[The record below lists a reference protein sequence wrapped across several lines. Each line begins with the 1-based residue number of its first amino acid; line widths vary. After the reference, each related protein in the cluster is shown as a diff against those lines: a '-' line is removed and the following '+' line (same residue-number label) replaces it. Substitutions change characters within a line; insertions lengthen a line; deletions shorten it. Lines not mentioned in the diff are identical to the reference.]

1 MSEIIEKA
9 GGEERAHE
17 GSLRDL
23 YYVLFRHKWKMVL
36 FFLTVTVT
44 VTVGT
49 FLAAEIYRSEAKL
62 LVRIGR
68 ESVGLDPT
76 ATTGQIMNVSQSR
89 EDEINSE
96 LEIIKS
102 RGLAE
107 KVVDLIGTA
116 TLLNRP
122 DEEVPTE
129 GAARETVRKTR
140 QKVRTAVKESRS
152 LLERL
157 DLVDPIDDRTKAVLT
172 VMNNLKIDVSKNS
185 NIISISYEAQT
196 RELAR
201 DVIAKLIDL
210 FLEKHIAVHQT
221 PGSYEFFAQQS
232 EDLRD
237 KLVHAE
243 NELLDVKNMMGISSP
258 EEQRLIVLSRIGELK
273 QQTGIV
279 EAELAVSKAKVQAMQ
294 KALVDIPEAVATG
307 ETAGFSDHGA
317 DLMRERLYELQMKE
331 QSLSSKYIEESRQVQ
346 MIRQEVAA
354 AQALLDKEKVNSIH
368 KQVQLELF
376 TEQVTLSSL
385 EAKGE
390 NLKGQLADA
399 QAELKTVNDADFRIT
414 QLTREIDVQKAN
426 YRKYSDSL
434 EQSRIDHAL
443 EVGNISNISVVQSA
457 TLPMKSV
464 RPKKKLNLALGVL
477 LGIFGAIGLAFF
489 SEYLDDSIRTPEEVE
504 DKLQLPTLA
513 SIPYTTA
520 YSLFREGKI
529 KEYHSAIEALKEQ
542 LLLGS
547 KGSQELRVFAI
558 TSSHRNEGVSI
569 VAAKLATT
577 LARLSQGDVLL
588 VDANLDHPSVHT
600 TFNTDLSPGLADALA
615 NNRTNLILK
624 VTDDLGNSR
633 SNDDAIL
640 SSPARNLHV
649 LSAGKTKEN
658 LSEILGS
665 DNFRRLL
672 DSMKKAHRFVVVD
685 LPAVS
690 KTSWAARMAGLCDG
704 VGLVVEAERSRRE
717 VVGRAKEQLLNS
729 KANILG
735 VVLNKRRFH
744 IPGWLYRT
752 L

>member
-9 GGEERAHE
+9 GGEERNRQ

-23 YYVLFRHKWKMVL
+23 YYVFFRHKWKMVL
-36 FFLTVTVT
+36 FFLTVTIIVA
-44 VTVGT
+44 VGT

-62 LVRIGR
+62 LVRVGR
-68 ESVGLDPT
+68 ESVSLDPT
-76 ATTGQIMNVSQSR
+76 ATTGQIINVSQSR

-107 KVVDLIGTA
+107 KVVDSIGPA
-116 TLLNRP
+116 AFLNRP
-122 DEEVPTE
+122 DEQLTAE
-129 GAARETVRKTR
+129 GAARETVRKAR
-140 QKVRTAVKESRS
+140 REVRTAIRGPRS
-152 LLERL
+152 LLEQL

-185 NIISISYEAQT
+185 NIISIFYEAQT

-210 FLEKHIAVHQT
+210 YLEKHIAVHQT

-232 EDLRD
+232 NDLRN
-237 KLVHAE
+237 KLVNAE
-243 NELLDVKNMMGISSP
+243 KELLDVKNMMGISSP
-258 EEQRLIVLSRIGELK
+258 EEQRLIVLNRIGNLE
-273 QQTGIV
+273 QQTGV
-279 EAELAVSKAKVQAMQ
+279 AEAELAVSKAKVQTMQ
-294 KALVDIPEAVATG
+294 KTLAGIPEAVATG

-317 DLMRERLYELQMKE
+317 DLMRARLYELQMKE
-331 QSLSSKYIEESRQVQ
+331 QSLESKYTEESRQVQ
-346 MIRQEVAA
+346 MIRQEVAE

-385 EAKGE
+385 EAKVE

-434 EQSRIDHAL
+434 EQGRIDQAL

-477 LGIFGAIGLAFF
+477 LGIFGAIGLAFS
-489 SEYLDDSIRTPEEVE
+489 SEYIDHSIRTPEEVE
-504 DKLQLPTLA
+504 DKLQLPTLV
-513 SIPYTTA
+513 SIPYISG
-520 YSLFREGKI
+520 YSLSRDEKI
-529 KEYHSAIEALKEQ
+529 NGCRRAIETLKEQ
-542 LLLGS
+542 ILLRS
-547 KGSQELRVFAI
+547 QGSQELRVFAI
-558 TSSHRNEGVSI
+558 TSPHRNEGVSV
-569 VAAKLATT
+569 VAANLAAT
-577 LARLSQGDVLL
+577 LARLGQGDALL
-588 VDANLDHPSVHT
+588 IDANLGHPSVHE

-615 NNRTNLILK
+615 NNRTNLLPK
-624 VTDDLGNSR
+624 VTDLANSR
-633 SNDDAIL
+633 SNGDAIL

-649 LSAGKTKEN
+649 LSAGETEEN
-658 LSEILGS
+658 LSEILES
-665 DNFRRLL
+665 DKFRKLL
-672 DSMKKAHRFVVVD
+672 DSMKKNHRFVVVD

-690 KTSWAARMAGLCDG
+690 EASWAARLARLCDG
-704 VGLVVEAERSRRE
+704 VGLVVEAERLRWE
-717 VVGRAKEQLLNS
+717 VVNRAKEQLLNS

-744 IPGWLYRT
+744 IPGWLYRR